1 MNRAIQQNRVAAFR
15 IIPYLP
21 RTEILFMDEVKSLLN
36 VTEESLKELKAS
48 LNKAEDLDEK
58 TEME

>member
-1 MNRAIQQNRVAAFR
+1 VAAFR
-15 IIPYLP
+15 VIPYLP
-21 RTEILFMDEVKSLLN
+21 RTEILFTDEVKSLLN

-48 LNKAEDLDEK
+48 LNKAKDLDEK

>member
-1 MNRAIQQNRVAAFR
+1 
-15 IIPYLP
+15 
-21 RTEILFMDEVKSLLN
+21 MDEVKSLLN